1 MLETLY
7 VMTPGV
13 SIGQNGG
20 LLVLEKDHAI
30 IKEIP
35 MATVGSLVLGRT
47 IQISTQVMFSLVKQ
61 GSFIQF
67 VDHKYQLV
75 GTLGDEHTILQ
86 RLLWQVE
93 CFQNK
98 EFALSGAKYI
108 VKHKIKGQISLL
120 NQYKKSREISNF
132 KAINHT
138 LHALLKRVDRT
149 KKVETLRG
157 IEGLASRTYFSV
169 FGFLLSEPWQFS
181 GRNRYPSMDPVNA
194 ILSYGYSFLE
204 REVRA
209 SLLAV
214 GLDVRIGVLHSTN
227 NRKDSFVYDVMDI
240 FRQDIIDR
248 FVLKLLNRYMLSL
261 EDFYISEQG
270 CFLSKSANKK
280 WIKLYEEY
288 MDTEIIRLD
297 NVTPRK
303 WIQREVQSFMAYLQ
317 AIEVH
322 IPKHDCENI
331 S

>member
-7 VMTPGV
+7 VMTPGI

-20 LLVLEKDHAI
+20 LLVLEKDHAV

-61 GSFIQF
+61 GSLIQF

-93 CFQNK
+93 YFQNK

-120 NQYKKSREISNF
+120 NQYKKTREIPNF

-138 LHALLKRVDRT
+138 LHALLKRVDKT

-169 FGFLLSEPWQFS
+169 FSFLLSEPWKFS
-181 GRNRYPSMDPVNA
+181 GRN
-194 ILSYGYSFLE
+194 
-204 REVRA
+204 
-209 SLLAV
+209 
-214 GLDVRIGVLHSTN
+214 
-227 NRKDSFVYDVMDI
+227 
-240 FRQDIIDR
+240 
-248 FVLKLLNRYMLSL
+248 
-261 EDFYISEQG
+261 
-270 CFLSKSANKK
+270 C
-280 WIKLYEEY
+280 
-288 MDTEIIRLD
+288 
-297 NVTPRK
+297 
-303 WIQREVQSFMAYLQ
+303 
-317 AIEVH
+317 
-322 IPKHDCENI
+322 
-331 S
+331 

>member
-7 VMTPGV
+7 VMTPGI
-13 SIGQNGG
+13 SIGQDGG
-20 LLVLEKDHAI
+20 LLVLEKDHVI

-61 GSFIQF
+61 GSLIQF

-75 GTLGDEHTILQ
+75 GTLGDEHTTLQ
-86 RLLWQVE
+86 RLLWQAE
-93 CFQNK
+93 HFQNK
-98 EFALSGAKYI
+98 DFALEGAKYI
-108 VKHKIKGQISLL
+108 VRRKIKGQISLL
-120 NQYKKSREISNF
+120 NQYKKSKGIPNF
-132 KAINHT
+132 DAVYKTMN
-138 LHALLKRVDRT
+138 ALLKRVERT
-149 KKVETLRG
+149 KKIDALRG

-169 FGFLLSEPWQFS
+169 FGHVLSEPWEFTS
-181 GRNRYPSMDPVNA
+181 RKRHPSPDPVNA
-194 ILSYGYSFLE
+194 ILSFGYSFLE

-209 SLLAV
+209 CLLTV

-248 FVLKLLNRYMLSL
+248 FVLKLLNRHMIVP
-261 EDFYISEQG
+261 EDFDISEQG
-270 CFLSKSANKK
+270 CFLSKEANKK
-280 WIKLYEEY
+280 WVERYEAY
-288 MDTEIIRLD
+288 MKTELSRLG

-303 WIQREVQSFMAYLQ
+303 WIQREIQVFMSYLKSLDEV
-317 AIEVH
+317 AITTE
-322 IPKHDCENI
+322 CENI